1 MRRRDL
7 GAAAVLLAFGLF
19 ALTQARGLRF
29 GSIVSPGPGFF
40 PLCLA
45 GAFASVS
52 LGLVASALRTPPGT
66 VARTPGGDLVGRL
79 KVAGMLAALL
89 AYALVLEPAGF
100 PLATFAL
107 LLFFFKA
114 LQRQRW
120 LVALGAS
127 LATALAMYV
136 VFKVW
141 LGVNLPPGPWR
152 F

>member
-40 PLCLA
+40 PLGLA
-45 GAFASVS
+45 AVFSLVS
-52 LGLVASALRTPPGT
+52 LGLVVRALRMPAAEHRASGADAAGRVKVVGT
-66 VARTPGGDLVGRL
+66 LVGL
-79 KVAGMLAALL
+79 VV
-89 AYALVLEPAGF
+89 YALVLEPVGF
-100 PLATFAL
+100 LLATFAL
-107 LLFFFKA
+107 LLFFFTA

-120 LVALGAS
+120 YVALGGS
-127 LATALAMYV
+127 VATSFATYL

-141 LGVNLPPGPWR
+141 LGVNLPAGLWS

>member
-1 MRRRDL
+1 MRGRDL

-19 ALTQARGLRF
+19 ALIQARGLRF

-45 GAFASVS
+45 AALTLVSVA
-52 LGLVASALRTPPGT
+52 LVVTALRTPPAAAGP
-66 VARTPGGDLVGRL
+66 ASGAHIGGQL
-79 KVAGMLAALL
+79 KVVGTLGSLVV
-89 AYALVLEPAGF
+89 YALVLERLGF
-100 PLATFAL
+100 LLATFVL

-120 LVALGAS
+120 LAALGGS
-127 LATALAMYV
+127 LATSLATYL

-141 LGVNLPPGPWR
+141 LGVNLPAGLWS

>member
-1 MRRRDL
+1 VRRRDL

-45 GAFASVS
+45 IVLCLVS
-52 LGLVASALRTPPGT
+52 LGLLVRALRLPAGAPRASGADAMGRAKVVGT
-66 VARTPGGDLVGRL
+66 LVGL
-79 KVAGMLAALL
+79 VV
-89 AYALVLEPAGF
+89 YALVLEPVGF
-100 PLATFAL
+100 LLATFAL
-107 LLFFFKA
+107 LLFFFTA

-120 LVALGAS
+120 YVALGGS
-127 LATALAMYV
+127 VATSVVTYL

-141 LGVNLPPGPWR
+141 LGVNLPAGLWS